1 MAIRQRTPPRPTR
14 QRKPRP
20 SRGATIRDVAAG
32 AGVSVATVSRVL
44 NRKGPIRQT
53 TSKRVLDVAG
63 ALDYVPHAA
72 ARSLSISRTH
82 TVGVLLPDLHGE
94 FFSEVIRGVD
104 LASRRIGYHLLLS
117 GSHSDP
123 EEMAAVLAAMRG
135 RVDGIIVMLPD
146 AQAQTL
152 RSRFPPNLPVVLLN
166 SPADAPYSITIDNY
180 GGARRMVEHLSG
192 LGHRRIAFIKGPKG
206 NADADERLR
215 GFRRAMHRLVE
226 GRVSALEVPGDFSEA
241 SGYVAVRAIMAMTP
255 RPTAIFAANDSM
267 AVGALCALREARID
281 VPQTMALSGFDDIPI
296 ARYVNPPL
304 TTVNVAIAEL
314 GRKAFEMVVE
324 SIESPDSRG
333 RHCETVP
340 TTLVIRQSCGSSPDV
355 TRSVI
360 AGRPS

>member
-1 MAIRQRTPPRPTR
+1 MATRHSTPRSTR

-20 SRGATIRDVAAG
+20 SHGVTIREVAAK

-53 TSKRVLDVAG
+53 TSQRVLDVAE

-123 EEMAAVLAAMRG
+123 GEMAAVLTAMHG
-135 RVDGIIVMLPD
+135 RVDGLIVMLPD
-146 AQAQTL
+146 VQAEAL

-166 SPADAPYSITIDNY
+166 SPAEADYSITIDNY
-180 GGARRMVEHLSG
+180 GGARHMVEHLVG
-192 LGHRRIAFIKGPKG
+192 LGHRRIAFIRGPEG

-215 GFRRAMHRLVE
+215 GFRRAMHRVVE
-226 GRVSALEVPGDFSEA
+226 GPVSGLEVPGDFSEA
-241 SGYVAVRAIMAMTP
+241 SGYVAVHAIISMIP

-267 AVGALCALREARID
+267 AVGALSALREAGIE
-281 VPQTMALSGFDDIPI
+281 VPGGMALAGFDDIPI
-296 ARYVNPPL
+296 ARYISPTL
-304 TTVNVAIAEL
+304 TTVSVAISEL
-314 GRKAFEMVVE
+314 GRQAFEMVVE
-324 SIESPDSRG
+324 SIEAPQSRG
-333 RHCETVP
+333 RHRKTVP
-340 TTLVIRQSCGSSPDV
+340 TTLVVRQSCGSSATVP
-355 TRSVI
+355 RSVN
-360 AGRPS
+360 ALRR